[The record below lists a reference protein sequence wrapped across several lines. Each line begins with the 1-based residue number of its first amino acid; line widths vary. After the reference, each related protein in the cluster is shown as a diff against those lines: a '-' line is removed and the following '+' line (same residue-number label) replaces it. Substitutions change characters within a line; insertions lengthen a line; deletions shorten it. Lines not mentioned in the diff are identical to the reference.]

1 MPATGVKF
9 TMVFRDDIAAITES
23 HIYLS
28 GSSPAGALAAAQD
41 LMTAR
46 MALMGEGIEAVG
58 GRVSQ
63 LGKPRVV
70 ALLPDSFLNGLG
82 VTPVPFTLP
91 HPNPALLPHPKMVD
105 SRARAKLRFQ
115 SNWTGGN

>member
-58 GRVSQ
+58 GRLSQ

-70 ALLPDSFLNGLG
+70 ALLPDSFLSGFGGPPFLFTNPSP
-82 VTPVPFTLP
+82 TPAFVPNQKNVNS
-91 HPNPALLPHPKMVD
+91 PNRPKP
-105 SRARAKLRFQ
+105 RF
-115 SNWTGGN
+115 

>member
-1 MPATGVKF
+1 MPAPGVKF

-28 GSSPAGALAAAQD
+28 GSPPAGALAAAQD

-58 GRVSQ
+58 GRLSQ

-70 ALLPDSFLNGLG
+70 ALLPDRFLSGFA
-82 VTPVPFTLP
+82 VTPSSSHHPRPTPATLAKPKNVESPDPP
-91 HPNPALLPHPKMVD
+91 HAT
-105 SRARAKLRFQ
+105 F
-115 SNWTGGN
+115 

>member
-58 GRVSQ
+58 GRLSQ

-70 ALLPDSFLNGLG
+70 ALLPDSFLSGFA
-82 VTPVPFTLP
+82 VTAVLFTLP
-91 HPNPALLPHPKMVD
+91 RPSPGIVAHPKNV
-105 SRARAKLRFQ
+105 KPP
-115 SNWTGGN
+115 G